1 MGVDALELVNQAI
14 ETSELI
20 RSLAAVRED
29 AGLRA
34 AVGAAEV
41 VPLSDAEIARLEKNG
56 NLATD
61 WSKVRVARGF
71 DPDRVRNASFFG
83 SIVLGKFDKELDVG
97 GGIFLPSGIYNSTLA
112 HCCVGSN
119 VLVRDVKLLSN
130 YVVREDAVL
139 FDCGAISTGPEA
151 VFGNGVELPI
161 AIETGGR
168 EVKAYAEITVE
179 VAAKIARSRGDRAL
193 IERYEEAVSRYV
205 EAVRSDVGVIEHGAT
220 IRHTKRVA
228 DVCIG
233 PYAVI
238 DNATTVVN
246 TTILSNEEEAVEIRD
261 GAYVAHSLVQWGS
274 AATSMAIVEASVLT
288 EHSYVERH
296 GKVTGSLL
304 GPNTGV
310 GEGELTASLLGP
322 FVGFHHQAL
331 LIAALWPEGKG
342 NVPYGANIGSNH
354 TSKAPDQEIWPG
366 EGMFFGL
373 GVNIKF
379 PTDFTQSPYSIIA
392 SGVRTLPQ
400 KVTFPFS
407 LINPP
412 SDAHVGVS
420 PARNEIIPAWVLT
433 DNMYALKRNEGKY
446 KARNKAKR
454 TLFDFDVFRPD
465 IVDMMVDARDRL
477 REVTERKAIYVER
490 DIEDLG
496 KDLRKDIYTDGDIGG
511 LGKNFMSE
519 ESRAKAVDAYTFYIR
534 HYALLGLK
542 NRVQEVLDRGGDVR
556 AISSTPS
563 DDHGWEHQR
572 KILCTEWKGND
583 VVSDLKLLR
592 RMREKLARDVEES
605 KAKDD
610 RRGRRIIED
619 YAVVHTPADE
629 DQFVIRTWEETR
641 AMQAQ
646 IDELLSRLQDLNG
659 DW

>member
-1 MGVDALELVNQAI
+1 MDIDVVELVNRAT

-20 RSLAAVRED
+20 LSLSAVREEG
-29 AGLRA
+29 GLRA
-34 AVGAAEV
+34 AVGVAEV
-41 VPLSDAEIARLEKNG
+41 VPLTDADIARLEKNG
-56 NLATD
+56 NLAAD
-61 WSKVRVARGF
+61 WSKVRVLRGF
-71 DPDRVRNASFFG
+71 DPDRVRDSSFFG
-83 SIVLGKFDKELDVG
+83 PIVLVKFDQELDVG
-97 GGIFLPSGIYNSTLA
+97 GGVLLPSGIYNSTLTQ
-112 HCCVGSN
+112 CSIGSN
-119 VLVRDVKLLSN
+119 ALVRDVKLLSS
-130 YVVREDAVL
+130 YVVRAGAVL
-139 FDCGAISTGPEA
+139 FDCGTISTGPEA

-179 VAAKIARSRGDRAL
+179 VAAKIAKSRGDMAL
-193 IERYEEAVSRYV
+193 IKRYEEAVSRYV
-205 EAVRSDVGVIEHGAT
+205 EAVRSDVGVIESGAA
-220 IRHTKRVA
+220 IRHTKKVA
-228 DVCIG
+228 DVYIG

-238 DNATTVVN
+238 DNAMAVVN

-310 GEGELTASLLGP
+310 GAGELTASLLGP

-379 PTDFTQSPYSIIA
+379 PSDFTKSPYSIIA

-412 SDAHVGVS
+412 ADTHVGIS

-433 DNMYALKRNEGKY
+433 DNMFALKRNEGKY

-454 TLFDFDVFRPD
+454 TIFDFDVFRPE
-465 IVDMMVDARDRL
+465 ILDMMVDARDRL
-477 REVTERKAIYVER
+477 REVAEKKAIYPER

-496 KDLRKDIYTDGDIGG
+496 KDLRKDIYTDRDIEG
-511 LGKNFMSE
+511 LGKNFMFE

-542 NRVQEVLDRGGDVR
+542 DRVQQALDRGEDVR

-563 DDHGWEHQR
+563 DDPSWEHQR
-572 KILCTEWKGND
+572 KILCTEWKGNE
-583 VVSDLKLLR
+583 VISDLKLLR

-605 KAKDD
+605 KTKDD

-619 YAVVHTPADE
+619 YEVVHTPADQ

-646 IDELLSRLQDLNG
+646 IDELLSRL
-659 DW
+659 

>member
-1 MGVDALELVNQAI
+1 
-14 ETSELI
+14 
-20 RSLAAVRED
+20 
-29 AGLRA
+29 
-34 AVGAAEV
+34 
-41 VPLSDAEIARLEKNG
+41 
-56 NLATD
+56 
-61 WSKVRVARGF
+61 
-71 DPDRVRNASFFG
+71 
-83 SIVLGKFDKELDVG
+83 
-97 GGIFLPSGIYNSTLA
+97 
-112 HCCVGSN
+112 
-119 VLVRDVKLLSN
+119 
-130 YVVREDAVL
+130 
-139 FDCGAISTGPEA
+139 
-151 VFGNGVELPI
+151 
-161 AIETGGR
+161 
-168 EVKAYAEITVE
+168 
-179 VAAKIARSRGDRAL
+179 
-193 IERYEEAVSRYV
+193 
-205 EAVRSDVGVIEHGAT
+205 
-220 IRHTKRVA
+220 
-228 DVCIG
+228 
-233 PYAVI
+233 
-238 DNATTVVN
+238 
-246 TTILSNEEEAVEIRD
+246 
-261 GAYVAHSLVQWGS
+261 
-274 AATSMAIVEASVLT
+274 
-288 EHSYVERH
+288 
-296 GKVTGSLL
+296 
-304 GPNTGV
+304 
-310 GEGELTASLLGP
+310 
-322 FVGFHHQAL
+322 
-331 LIAALWPEGKG
+331 
-342 NVPYGANIGSNH
+342 
-354 TSKAPDQEIWPG
+354 
-366 EGMFFGL
+366 
-373 GVNIKF
+373 
-379 PTDFTQSPYSIIA
+379 
-392 SGVRTLPQ
+392 
-400 KVTFPFS
+400 
-407 LINPP
+407 
-412 SDAHVGVS
+412 
-420 PARNEIIPAWVLT
+420 
-433 DNMYALKRNEGKY
+433 KY